1 MFWLLE
7 RTHCFLLHPCNRF
20 FSFGLQVCNPMGV
33 GVCFSPFF
41 FAAKPA
47 TSVSIEKTSPGRKK
61 KGTSLGHT
69 TRRQQ
74 SSYIHGSGQISIQY
88 IISILPKPDLENFG
102 GRFPYWTTILRWLTP
117 RRRLVVM
124 ICPVALDILDLPP
137 PSNNNNK
144 GLYPRKF

>member
-1 MFWLLE
+1 MQQVFQLRAASVQPHGGWRL
-7 RTHCFLLHPCNRF
+7 FLA
-20 FSFGLQVCNPMGV
+20 
-33 GVCFSPFF
+33 FF

-74 SSYIHGSGQISIQY
+74 SSYIHGSGQISIQD

-102 GRFPYWTTILRWLTP
+102 GRFPY
-117 RRRLVVM
+117 
-124 ICPVALDILDLPP
+124 
-137 PSNNNNK
+137 
-144 GLYPRKF
+144 